1 MALWLSQIYDFAI
14 EISYLERAFLK
25 KKKKGFYDT
34 EPIHTLCIVSFC
46 ILGSVYLE
54 KCCPGKEGH
63 PSSRVNFRER
73 LYEKKAD
80 PFVQTK
86 SARSYS
92 DCAAIASSQ
101 IVFFF

>member
-1 MALWLSQIYDFAI
+1 MALWLSQIYNYSI

-25 KKKKGFYDT
+25 KKKSFYDT

-46 ILGSVYLE
+46 ILGSVYWE

-73 LYEKKAD
+73 LYEK
-80 PFVQTK
+80 
-86 SARSYS
+86 
-92 DCAAIASSQ
+92 
-101 IVFFF
+101 